1 VDKTFNH
8 DVSKLSGDFDY
19 IFMVFVSQSVLTFYL
34 VMLDVEFNSALSG
47 ESFKGIIGKNWELG
61 PEY

>member
-1 VDKTFNH
+1 MDKTFNH

-47 ESFKGIIGKNWELG
+47 ESFKGIIGKK
-61 PEY
+61 